1 MAFNLKQNDTS
12 PALQTTLL
20 DGDGLPVSI
29 NGNNGVRFH
38 MRAPAGAVKIDAD
51 AIVVDAS
58 AGIVRYN
65 WLPEDTDTAGTFQ
78 AEFEVTY
85 TDNSVETFPN
95 LGYIDIV
102 ITDDIA

>member
-12 PALQTTLL
+12 PSLQTTLL

-29 NGNNGVRFH
+29 SGNNGVRFH
-38 MRAPAGAVKIDAD
+38 MRAAGGTVKIDTD
-51 AIVVDAS
+51 AIVVDAA
-58 AGIVRYN
+58 AGIVRYD
-65 WLPEDTDTAGTFQ
+65 WTATDTDTAGTFQ

-85 TDNSVETFPN
+85 TDDKIETFPN
-95 LGYIDIV
+95 LGYIEIV